1 MISKIQYEIEQ
12 EQLEDGSEESLLLE
26 SKTYG
31 WITMVYS
38 PDDGGHYFEDF
49 NNRTS
54 QIFATSFDAVKAMK
68 NRAIVWEEL

>member
-1 MISKIQYEIEQ
+1 
-12 EQLEDGSEESLLLE
+12 LE